1 MDRYYSDEKNAQ
13 IIVALLKAHGIRKVV
28 ASPGATNIAIVG
40 SMQHDSWFE
49 MYSCVD
55 ERSAAYMACGL
66 AGESGDPVVLTC
78 TGATA
83 SRNYLPALTE
93 AYYRKLPILAIT
105 SIVSLSRIGH
115 LEPQVID
122 RSVSPKDAVRY
133 KIHLPLIRDE
143 KDIHIAELK
152 VNMAILELHRNGGGP
167 VHIDLEK
174 GANNFSVKELPV
186 VRVINRITPKD
197 VFPNIP
203 RESKKIAIYVCSH
216 APWKEAQTKAVDA
229 FCRQNNAVVF
239 CDHTSGYKGRY
250 RLMYALVAGQEA
262 YSSSLCCPDLLIH
275 IGELSGD
282 YFTYARMM
290 NAKEVW
296 RVSVDGE
303 VRDTF
308 RKLRYIFEMDEQ
320 DFFDHYAK
328 NPVFESVDEDQYLNA
343 CISEHNNLY
352 KRIPEMPFS
361 NNWIAKIV
369 APKIPPKTILHLG
382 LSNTMRSWTFFDVP
396 RSVMTSAN
404 VGCRGIDGVLST
416 LIGASLANP
425 SVLHFGVLGDLTFS
439 YDINSLSN
447 RHVGRNLRILL
458 VNNGRGTEFRLYM
471 HQGEQ
476 LMGEDA
482 DPYVAAAGHF
492 GNKSPELVKNYALAL
507 GFEYLCASNKDEF
520 ISVIDRFLMPELTD
534 SPILLEVFTES
545 TDESNS
551 LKMLR
556 TLKEVSKKAQ
566 AKQITKSILG
576 DSGVKFAKK
585 VLGK

>member
-1 MDRYYSDEKNAQ
+1 MDKYYSDEKNAQ
-13 IIVALLKAHGIRKVV
+13 IIVALLKAHGIRKVI

-40 SMQHDSWFE
+40 SMQHDPWFE

-66 AGESGDPVVLTC
+66 AGESGEPVVLTC

-105 SIVSLSRIGH
+105 SVVSFSRVGH

-122 RSVSPKDAVRY
+122 RTVSLKDAVRC
-133 KIHLPLIRDE
+133 KVHLPLIKTE
-143 KDIHIAELK
+143 KDIQIAELK
-152 VNMAILELHRNGGGP
+152 VNTVILELHRNGGGP
-167 VHIDLEK
+167 VQIELEK
-174 GANNFSVKELPV
+174 GANNFSVKKLPV
-186 VRVINRITPKD
+186 VRVINRITCKD
-197 VFPNIP
+197 VFPQIP
-203 RESKKIAIYVCSH
+203 KDAKRTAIYVCSH
-216 APWKEAQTKAVDA
+216 SPWTDAQTKAVDG
-229 FCRQNNAVVF
+229 FCSRNNSVVF
-239 CDHTSGYKGRY
+239 CDHSSGYKGKY
-250 RLMYALVAGQEA
+250 RLMYALVAGQDA
-262 YSSSLCCPDLLIH
+262 YSSPLCRPDLLIH

-282 YFTYARMM
+282 YFTYGRMM

-296 RVSVDGE
+296 RVSLDGE

-308 RKLRYIFEMDEQ
+308 GKLRYIFDMDEQ
-320 DFFDHYAK
+320 DFFDHYTK
-328 NPVFESVDEDQYLNA
+328 KSVLEPVVEDEYLNA
-343 CISEHNNLY
+343 CLAEHDELY

-361 NNWIAKIV
+361 NNWIAKTV
-369 APKIPPKTILHLG
+369 APRIPPKSVLHFG

-396 RSVMTSAN
+396 RAVKTNAN

-425 SVLHFGVLGDLTFS
+425 SVLHFGVLGDLTFF
-439 YDINSLSN
+439 YDLNSLGN

-458 VNNGRGTEFRLYM
+458 VNNGRGTEFRLYF
-471 HQGEQ
+471 HQGQ
-476 LMGEDA
+476 KLMDEDA
-482 DPYVAAAGHF
+482 DAYVAAAGHF
-492 GNKSPELVKNYALAL
+492 GNKSPELVKNYAAAL
-507 GFEYLCASNKDEF
+507 GFEYLCASNKEEF
-520 ISVIDRFLMPELTD
+520 SPVIERFLTPELTE
-534 SPILLEVFTES
+534 SPMLLEVFTDS
-545 TDESNS
+545 QDESDA

-556 TLKEVSKKAQ
+556 NLEVSKTAQ

-576 DSGVKFAKK
+576 DSGIKFAKK

>member
-1 MDRYYSDEKNAQ
+1 MDKYYSDERNAQ
-13 IIVALLKAHGIRKVV
+13 IIVALLKEHRIRKVV
-28 ASPGATNIAIVG
+28 ASPGTTNIAIVG
-40 SMQHDSWFE
+40 SMQHDPWFE

-66 AGESGDPVVLTC
+66 EGESGEPVVLTC

-105 SIVSLSRIGH
+105 SMVNFSRIGH

-122 RSVSPKDAVRY
+122 RSVSPKDTVRY

-143 KDIHIAELK
+143 EDVQIAELK
-152 VNMAILELHRNGGGP
+152 VNTAILELRRNGGGP

-174 GANNFSVKELPV
+174 GGNNFSVKELPA
-186 VRVINRITPKD
+186 VRVINRITRKD
-197 VFPNIP
+197 VFPQIP
-203 RESKKIAIYVCSH
+203 KEAKRIAIYVCSH
-216 APWKEAQTKAVDA
+216 ASWTEAQTKAVDA
-229 FCRQNNAVVF
+229 FCARNNAVVF
-239 CDHTSGYKGRY
+239 CDHTSGYKGTY

-262 YSSSLCCPDLLIH
+262 YSSPLCRPDLLIH

-282 YFTYARMM
+282 YLTYGRMM

-296 RVSVDGE
+296 RVSADGE

-308 RKLRYIFEMDEQ
+308 RKLRYLFDMDEQ

-328 NPVFESVDEDQYLNA
+328 NAVWESVEEDKYLKA
-343 CISEHNNLY
+343 CIAEHDELY

-361 NNWIAKIV
+361 NNWIAKTV
-369 APKIPPKTILHLG
+369 APRIPEKSVLHFG
-382 LSNTMRSWTFFDVP
+382 VSNTMRSWTFFDVP
-396 RSVMTSAN
+396 RSVTTSAN

-416 LIGASLANP
+416 LIGASLVNP
-425 SVLHFGVLGDLTFS
+425 SVLHFGVLGDLTFF
-439 YDINSLSN
+439 YDMNSVGN

-458 VNNGRGTEFRLYM
+458 VNNGRGTEFRLYT
-471 HQGEQ
+471 HPGQQ
-476 LMGEDA
+476 LMGKDA

-492 GNKSPELVKNYALAL
+492 GNKSLELVKNYASAL
-507 GFEYLCASNKDEF
+507 GFEYLCASNKEEF
-520 ISVIDRFLMPELTD
+520 TPVIERFLMPELTD
-534 SPILLEVFTES
+534 RPILLEVFTDS
-545 TDESNS
+545 QDESDA
-551 LKMLR
+551 LKMLKR
-556 TLKEVSKKAQ
+556 LEVSKKAQ
-566 AKQITKSILG
+566 AKEITKSILG
-576 DSGVKFAKK
+576 NSGVKFAKK